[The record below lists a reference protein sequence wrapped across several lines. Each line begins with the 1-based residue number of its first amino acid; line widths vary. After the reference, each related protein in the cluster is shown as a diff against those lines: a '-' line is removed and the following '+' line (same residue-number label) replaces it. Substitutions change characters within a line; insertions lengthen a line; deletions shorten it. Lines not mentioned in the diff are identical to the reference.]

1 MRVVINA
8 HGNIVEDKDE
18 LKTINDTPKRL
29 LFIEMSRYTYNH
41 RRINT
46 RGAELK
52 FNSELF
58 FNDIVYHY
66 SDGTKVGI

>member
-8 HGNIVEDKDE
+8 HGEIVEDKEE
-18 LKTINDTPKRL
+18 LKRIADTPKRL

-41 RRINT
+41 RTINT
-46 RGAELK
+46 SGIKIK

-58 FNDIVYHY
+58 FNDIVHHY
-66 SDGTKVGI
+66 SDGTKIGI